1 MNNWQIKKFMKTH
14 IERYLII
21 AMTTFLIIISIYLEI
36 NERGDS
42 FSEDPEMIII
52 LITTISLTAM
62 WLIFKIFNFL
72 NKDIYE
78 IRTEN
83 YKLEEM
89 MAESQKYAENKIK
102 EVLQK
107 NSEVL
112 NIEKNIHKKIILN
125 LENSLIEKLEQRF
138 KKETESDYI
147 IKSLTNELNPL
158 TTNIEKY
165 INNIQRNSIVNL
177 IIGILGTLLIIS
189 ILAITII
196 SNEIYS
202 NYQETIIRFL
212 PRLTLIIF
220 IQLFTFFFLR
230 LYRNNL
236 EDAKYFQNELTN
248 LTARVSAIKISYI
261 LKNNDNLNEIIKE
274 MASIERNF
282 KLNIN
287 ESLIGLEKSK
297 IDLEF
302 DKNILN
308 NLKK

>member
-1 MNNWQIKKFMKTH
+1 MKTH